1 MNFVER
7 MVFQLNSLYFNTL
20 EDLDFSKLSEHDIEN
35 RKLEQ
40 YKNGFNIEIINQKPI
55 ENAKVKSKIEIQI

>member
-35 RKLEQ
+35 SKLEQ

>member
-35 RKLEQ
+35 RKLE
-40 YKNGFNIEIINQKPI
+40 
-55 ENAKVKSKIEIQI
+55 